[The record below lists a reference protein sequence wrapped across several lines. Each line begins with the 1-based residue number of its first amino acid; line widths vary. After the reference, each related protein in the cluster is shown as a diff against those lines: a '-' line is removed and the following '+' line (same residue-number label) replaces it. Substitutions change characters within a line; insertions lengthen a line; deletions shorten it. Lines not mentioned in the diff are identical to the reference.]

1 MHDDII
7 SIDDAEVIEVRDA
20 LAKPVTTRDLD
31 ALDRSLKL
39 RGLTAKWDRITT
51 DAEGYNLPPS
61 LGHRWDSWFDELTSI
76 GLTVTPVLSLLAD
89 AGILG
94 TNWNEDA
101 RELVWRVR
109 GWT

>member
-1 MHDDII
+1 MTDETIE
-7 SIDDAEVIEVRDA
+7 IDDSEVIEVRDA
-20 LAKPVTTRDLD
+20 LAKQVTRRDLD
-31 ALDRSLKL
+31 ALERSLNL
-39 RGLTAKWDRITT
+39 RGLKAKWDRITT
-51 DAEGYNLPPS
+51 DADGYNLPPS

-76 GLTVTPVLSLLAD
+76 GLTVTPVLTLLAD

-94 TNWNEDA
+94 SNWNEDA